1 MYDRFCKR
9 TICQCQENIP
19 QDESC
24 EYDHPV
30 FKLHLA
36 HKSATMFGNL
46 NDDQIDQ
53 LIHSQLLGRIGCHAD
68 GLTYIVPIS
77 YAYDGTYVYA
87 HSFQGMK
94 IDLMRKNPKVC
105 FEVDNTKNLANWQ
118 SVICW
123 GEFEEL
129 TEEKDIKSAI
139 EKLNNRILPLLS
151 SETMHITPEWPFP
164 AGRDENIEGI
174 FFRIKLTTK
183 TGRFEKNAEQFF
195 FAT

>member
-1 MYDRFCKR
+1 
-9 TICQCQENIP
+9 
-19 QDESC
+19 
-24 EYDHPV
+24 
-30 FKLHLA
+30 
-36 HKSATMFGNL
+36 MFGNL
-46 NDDQIDQ
+46 NNDQIDQ
-53 LIHSQLLGRIGCHAD
+53 LIQSQLLGRIGCHAD

-129 TEEKDIKSAI
+129 TDEEDIKLAT
-139 EKLNNRILPLLS
+139 EKLNSRVLPILS

-164 AGRDENIEGI
+164 ANRDENIEGI
-174 FFRIKLTTK
+174 FFRIKLTWK
-183 TGRFEKNAEQFF
+183 TGRYEKNAEEFF